1 MKGKGKGKGKGK
13 TLAGGGR
20 AFAMAL
26 LLVAALAFGAA
37 SELRAQAASVPP
49 SSSVPPAQAAT
60 DQAVI
65 QLFAGLRVSD
75 VTDGMDIVGLRG
87 VGLVDTRFQALWK
100 DLERFDHQ
108 FRGIALTVRYV
119 PQNLVV
125 PNPIPA
131 DQYPKWE
138 SEWYTKTSPEPFI
151 DLIKPGN
158 VIVIDA
164 SGNGD
169 VGTIGSY
176 NSLEWV
182 RHGAIG
188 VVTTG
193 SIRDT
198 DEVIKERVPVYFDPL
213 QRGRGIRPGRNMIES
228 VNKPVTIGGAL
239 VRPGDVVVADGDGV
253 IVVPREYAPQ
263 VARAAREIF
272 DKDKAGRRDLY
283 QKLGRP
289 LDATVKP

>member
-1 MKGKGKGKGKGK
+1 MTGKGKGKGKGN
-13 TLAGGGR
+13 TLVRGVVGVG
-20 AFAMAL
+20 MAL
-26 LLVAALAFGAA
+26 LAGSSTAWAQQAAPP
-37 SELRAQAASVPP
+37 ASVPP
-49 SSSVPPAQAAT
+49 PSSVPSPQAPT
-60 DQAVI
+60 DQELLKA
-65 QLFAGLRVSD
+65 FDGLRVAD
-75 VTDGMDIVGLRG
+75 VTDGMDVVGLRG

-100 DLERFDHQ
+100 DLDRFDHQ
-108 FRGIALTVRYV
+108 LRGIALTVRYV

-138 SEWYTKTSPEPFI
+138 SEWYTKRSPEPFI

-272 DKDKAGRRDLY
+272 DKDKAGRRDHY